1 MNFSKL
7 LSSRQSLLRQ
17 AHLANLAHSYYTIRR
32 LGDRVANARL
42 SGRVRLRPIT
52 VGDDPQP
59 ATLTA
64 LTGNQSVI
72 DEHFSDEDVLQLVD
86 SLEFALESNFSE
98 LEFELDEMA
107 ATYAPP
113 LLEALLCA
121 GVVLDDP
128 LIENNAPP
136 TRREE

>member
-1 MNFSKL
+1 
-7 LSSRQSLLRQ
+7 
-17 AHLANLAHSYYTIRR
+17 
-32 LGDRVANARL
+32 
-42 SGRVRLRPIT
+42 
-52 VGDDPQP
+52 VGDDAQP
-59 ATLTA
+59 ASLTA